1 MVKEVFAVKEP
12 ELIDRLPDA
21 IRACLAN
28 LPNVVINDLQR
39 NVSLSDDTIADLVVE
54 LSILD
59 RKKTLIV
66 EAKGNG
72 QPKQARQAIGQLERL
87 VMGERIK
94 DPYPVFAAPYVSN
107 ASAAICRESGVGYA
121 DLAGNCRLAF
131 DNIYVEKESA
141 DNPFRENRGRAS
153 LFAPKA
159 SRILRVLLSDS
170 ERDWQVQQLSSAAG
184 VSIGL
189 ASRIKG
195 QLEEREWVVAGENG
209 IRVAQ
214 PEAILEAWVATYDY
228 RQSPA
233 QEYYTPDSTG
243 DIEFAIANW
252 CRENDVQYALTGFSA
267 ARLSAP
273 RVRYNRASIFVRS
286 KQDAVAVNTNLK
298 PVDSGGNVILL
309 EPYDDGVFEGA
320 RDLYG
325 MRAVSPVQLYLDLR
339 SMPGRG
345 EEAAE
350 EILVR
355 ELRPS
360 W

>member
-1 MVKEVFAVKEP
+1 MKEA
-12 ELIDRLPDA
+12 ELLDRLPDA
-21 IRACLAN
+21 MRACLAN
-28 LPNVVINDLQR
+28 LPNATINYLRRSVPLTDG
-39 NVSLSDDTIADLVVE
+39 TIADLVVE
-54 LSILD
+54 LDILG
-59 RKKTLIV
+59 KTKTLV
-66 EAKGNG
+66 FEAKGNG
-72 QPKQARQAIGQLERL
+72 QPKQARQAVEQLRRM
-87 VMGERIK
+87 VVNAQTK
-94 DPYPVFAAPYVSN
+94 NPYPVFAAPYVSN

-131 DNIYVEKESA
+131 DSVYVEKESA
-141 DNPFRENRGRAS
+141 ENPFRESRGRTS

-159 SRILRVLLSDS
+159 SRILRVLLGDPQ
-170 ERDWQVQQLSSAAG
+170 RNWQVQQLSSAAD

-189 ASRIKG
+189 ASRIKA
-195 QLEEREWVVAGENG
+195 QLEEREWVVVSENG
-209 IRVAQ
+209 VRVAQ
-214 PEAILEAWVATYDY
+214 PEAILEAWAGTYDY
-228 RQSPA
+228 RQNLV
-233 QEYYTPDSTG
+233 QEYYTPDSISDT
-243 DIEFAIANW
+243 EVAIASW
-252 CRENDVQYALTGFSA
+252 CRENDVPYALTGFSA

-273 RVRYNRASIFVRS
+273 RVRYNRASIFVRC
-286 KQDAVAVNTNLK
+286 KQDVAMNTSLK
-298 PVDSGGNVILL
+298 PVDSGGNVVLL
-309 EPYDDGVFEGA
+309 EPYDAGVFDGA